1 MAGSGSCPT
10 VLLPNTTS
18 VADFGLWAKAGAAT
32 NVARATMVAMVLMS
46 RLRVAVG
53 CRCDRVYTACGKP
66 AVNCVTS
73 GKLFSATSA
82 VGRAPM
88 RRLVSDLHQLSVAEG
103 HAAIAATAI
112 HNGLPRNFR
121 QPERDGAFTAVEP
134 GGAAAR

>member
-32 NVARATMVAMVLMS
+32 NVARATMVARVLMS

-53 CRCDRVYTACGKP
+53 YRCDRVYTARGKP

-73 GKLFSATSA
+73 GKIFWTTS
-82 VGRAPM
+82 
-88 RRLVSDLHQLSVAEG
+88 
-103 HAAIAATAI
+103 
-112 HNGLPRNFR
+112 
-121 QPERDGAFTAVEP
+121 
-134 GGAAAR
+134 AAARVLMRSLVGSGNAIR